1 MLCTTTI
8 SGKHGDTELYTA
20 GTVMPYAW
28 TKPYGDG
35 RVFVAA
41 WGHTYKDF
49 DVPEAR
55 EIMLRGMLWAAR

>member
-1 MLCTTTI
+1 
-8 SGKHGDTELYTA
+8 
-20 GTVMPYAW
+20 MPYAW